1 MPLGVKNN
9 VHAPTM
15 VYGDFK
21 KACLCCFPLC
31 ARLSFSAEACSPVY
45 AFLFT
50 CLVCEMADIS

>member
-1 MPLGVKNN
+1 MQVNN
-9 VHAPTM
+9 VHAPAM

-31 ARLSFSAEACSPVY
+31 ACLSFSIEARLPVY

-50 CLVCEMADIS
+50 CLVYEMVDIS